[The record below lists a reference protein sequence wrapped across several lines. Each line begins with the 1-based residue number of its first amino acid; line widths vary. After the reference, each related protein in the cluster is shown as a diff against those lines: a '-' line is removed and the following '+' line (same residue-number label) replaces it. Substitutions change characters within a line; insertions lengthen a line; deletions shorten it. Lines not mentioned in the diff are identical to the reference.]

1 MMMLH
6 LHLHAQIDTNLKEI
20 EIIAVKSTVKN
31 NSDKLI
37 YNVATSI
44 TATGTDALNALSK
57 IPGIK
62 IGDAAIGIA
71 GKGNVRVMINDQIV
85 QLSGIE
91 LTRYLKTIPAGQ
103 ISRIELIKNPG
114 ANYDAE
120 GNAGLINI
128 ITKKSNQQGYQ
139 VNIQTS
145 GKKWL
150 HNPAKV
156 YNTRGYQA
164 GNLAGDISYNSSRLS
179 ARAGINFDRSHLLEG
194 FRTELSYPQQA
205 WMQSDTGDYKY
216 RNLSYEA
223 GLDYKLSSKASI
235 GVNYMGGKNTYE
247 GFDHVYN
254 TFTSPGSSR
263 PDSSIRTLASY
274 YPVSR
279 INAINLHSVVNFDT
293 SGTKL
298 LLNADYFNHY
308 RTDVSNFDS
317 KSYRPDGSANP
328 GGNTR
333 FYDTNKQN
341 INIYTFKADAI
352 LPTSF
357 AQFAFGGKLSFI
369 DNYSNAFYYN
379 KNLQNELVFNPGLSS
394 EFDYNENTQSLYA
407 SMNIDRNEWKYKVGL
422 RTELTQTKGYS
433 PILKQNTSNNYFK
446 FFPSLSVNYQPNI
459 DHNLAFN
466 FGRRINRPTFW
477 NLNPYKSLY
486 TAYSYGQGNPYLQPE
501 YNSNF
506 EVSHSYK
513 NILSSSLFF
522 NMTDNGF
529 SNVILADA
537 GTNIVYTTPLN
548 FIKTYRY
555 GISENLS
562 IPLTSWLD
570 NNNQVTLSYTHAKS
584 KMANIKDVKGF
595 GLYLASNNNI
605 YLNEQKTLAAAVNF
619 WYQFPEVDH
628 ISRTDRYYK
637 LDLGMKASAFKK
649 KVDLALTVND
659 VFLSSAPAITTTVN
673 NIKQKFTNFQLNR
686 FALLSISY
694 RFGNSSAK
702 SGDKTTGNAEE
713 RGRL

>member
-20 EIIAVKSTVKN
+20 EIIAVKTTVKN

-379 KNLQNELVFNPGLSS
+379 KNPQNELVFNPGLSS